1 MKTRTTMRQR
11 WLPMALVPLFSVAV
25 LAGCS
30 SDDDDDPADE
40 DTTPVVADANNDGTP
55 DAFQVLDPFNA
66 TAELVD
72 TNADGVDDR
81 DVDMDGIDDRDAN
94 ENGIADQY
102 ESPADATATA
112 ADENGNSIDDSFEVE
127 QVGGADDADG
137 DGVNDAAAALLAG
150 GTATAGT
157 TTTGETTGTTTGDTG
172 GETTGTDTT
181 GDTAG
186 DTTGGTTAGETTG
199 GTTAGETTGGTTA
212 GETTGGT
219 TTGGTSGPTTGT
231 LGDIT
236 FGDEN
241 PELSADLSWD
251 GTRLTGT
258 VTAPDA
264 QSVALYSG
272 IAASSGNVMQLIELN
287 GSAPTFFMPNPL
299 SDAENQPIF
308 DNMQSGNLFL
318 QVTTANGQNVR
329 SIQLLP
335 PGSVVTALFTALN
348 PAEGSDLNSN
358 GAGFINVNTSTGDFV
373 AVATVN
379 INVDDVDANGNTVS
393 VAAAHIH
400 SGSVSGPVIIPLN
413 MDSSTSFSAQGVL
426 DADQLDVIQQNNGW
440 FNVHENDGTTPGANF
455 VFGQIIFSQ

>member
-1 MKTRTTMRQR
+1 
-11 WLPMALVPLFSVAV
+11 MALVPLFSVAV

-30 SDDDDDPADE
+30 SDDDDDDAGNGEPVAVTDSNE
-40 DTTPVVADANNDGTP
+40 DGIP
-55 DAFQVLDPFNA
+55 DSFQVLNPFNA
-66 TAELVD
+66 DAELVD
-72 TNADGVDDR
+72 ENDDGIDDR
-81 DVDMDGIDDRDAN
+81 DLDMDGVDDRDAN
-94 ENGIADQY
+94 ENMIADEF
-102 ESPADATATA
+102 ESPADETATA
-112 ADENGNSIDDSFEVE
+112 ADTNGNSIDDSFEVSIT
-127 QVGGADDADG
+127 GGADENNDG
-137 DGVNDAAAALLAG
+137 IDDAAAALLAG

-181 GDTAG
+181 GDTG
-186 DTTGGTTAGETTG
+186 GETTG